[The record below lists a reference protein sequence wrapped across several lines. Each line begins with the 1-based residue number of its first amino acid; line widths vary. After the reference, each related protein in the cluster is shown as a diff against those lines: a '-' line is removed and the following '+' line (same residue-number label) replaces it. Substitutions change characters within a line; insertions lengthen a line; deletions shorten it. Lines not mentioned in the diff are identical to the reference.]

1 MSEINFY
8 EMADVLETFGNK
20 TLVAAALGID
30 RSQVTRWGSEIPGGK
45 QLDLLRFFDR
55 NPDIK
60 KEYSKVKRA
69 REKLEKERGNGQLP
83 E

>member
-8 EMADVLETFGNK
+8 EFEDIIECFGNK
-20 TLVAAALGID
+20 TLVASALGID

-45 QLDLLRFFDR
+45 QLDLLRLFDR
-55 NPDIK
+55 QPDVK
-60 KEYSKVKRA
+60 REYNRVKRA
-69 REKLEKERGNGQLP
+69 RIKRERDDVST